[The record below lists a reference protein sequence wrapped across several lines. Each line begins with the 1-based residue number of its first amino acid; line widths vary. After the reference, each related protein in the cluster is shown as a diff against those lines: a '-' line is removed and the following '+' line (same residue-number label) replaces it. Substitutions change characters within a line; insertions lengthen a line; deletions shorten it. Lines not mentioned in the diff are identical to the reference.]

1 MKNWV
6 AEGVA
11 SDVNNFRI
19 CIVRFISDQ
28 SLCNLFLFSDKVFAP
43 SNDIDLEKADDSDR
57 VVEQFKRFLAGPSPS
72 PDQPRVRP
80 RVELDMKNI
89 FKKKAPTVF
98 NSHGNLS
105 SVSAVAEQAT
115 PSTTTS

>member
-1 MKNWV
+1 MGLAIKNNQ
-6 AEGVA
+6 
-11 SDVNNFRI
+11 DV
-19 CIVRFISDQ
+19 C
-28 SLCNLFLFSDKVFAP
+28 FLFSDKVFAP

-80 RVELDMKNI
+80 KVELDMKNI

-105 SVSAVAEQAT
+105 SAEQAT